1 MSDEIRD
8 SDEYEPALG
17 LSSAESASC
26 NDLLYVFDEALEYMP
41 YLQFEIG
48 YTRTTDWMVHIYN
61 KAGGNS
67 VKVVEAQEVTREDA
81 CRHAAVLLRHYF
93 VEKTGHNI

>member
-1 MSDEIRD
+1 MNSDIKEHDDVI
-8 SDEYEPALG
+8 PPHG
-17 LSSAESASC
+17 LSGAESASF

-61 KAGGNS
+61 TAGGNS
-67 VKVVEAQEVTREDA
+67 VKVLEAQEVTREDA